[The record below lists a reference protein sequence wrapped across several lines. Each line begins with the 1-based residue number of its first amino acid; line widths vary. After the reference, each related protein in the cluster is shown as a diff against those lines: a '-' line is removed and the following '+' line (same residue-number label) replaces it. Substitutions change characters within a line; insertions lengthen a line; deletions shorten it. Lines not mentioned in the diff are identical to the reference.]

1 MKQFAWALLA
11 ASAAYCQT
19 PPIDDIMAR
28 VAANQEKSVEARKQ
42 FVYRQEELIRML
54 GSHGKVDCEQRREY
68 TVTPSATGIERQL
81 VANPENNG
89 EPEHCSMHV
98 AISNGEGLSV
108 GSSTT
113 ETDSLSASLGKTRD
127 GVPSGLFPL
136 TADAQRL
143 YQYKLEGKEKYEGRL
158 VYRVS
163 FRPNH
168 RKNDDG
174 IPGFGKGK
182 ALVDAQEFQPVKVV
196 TDLTF
201 GIPLSVQILLG
212 TNVHGIGFTVT
223 YQRLADGVWFPADF
237 GGEFSVRALFFFKQ
251 LVSLN
256 TKNSG
261 FKRTDVNSLVTY
273 EGK

>member
-1 MKQFAWALLA
+1 MKQFAWTLLA
-11 ASAAYCQT
+11 ASAACCQT
-19 PPIDDIMAR
+19 PPIDDMMAR

-54 GSHGKVDCEQRREY
+54 GSHGKVDCEQRLEY
-68 TVTPSATGIERQL
+68 TVTPSATGIERLL
-81 VANPENNG
+81 VPNPENG
-89 EPEHCSMHV
+89 QTEHCGMHV

-113 ETDSLSASLGKTRD
+113 ETDSLSASLGKSRD

-143 YQYKLEGKEKYEGRL
+143 YQYKLEGKEQYEGRP

-182 ALVDAQEFQPVKVV
+182 ALIDAQEFQPVKVV

-201 GIPLSVQILLG
+201 GIPASVQILLG

-223 YQRLADGVWFPADF
+223 YRRLADGVWFPAEF

-251 LVSLN
+251 SVSLN
-256 TKNSG
+256 TKNSD
-261 FKRTDVNSLVTY
+261 FKRADVNSLVSY